1 MDTFHDSVQQAC
13 DSDFQPMHPGEYLR
27 EFIMEGRNLSVSD
40 MAERLKVD
48 EGDLRSLVNEKSGL
62 TNEIASSLEREFG
75 RHAQTMK
82 KMQAD
87 FDAHQRQGS
96 QAETPPEPVPA

>member
-1 MDTFHDSVQQAC
+1 MDTFDDSVQQAC

-27 EFIMEGRNLSVSD
+27 EFIMEGRNLGVSD
-40 MAERLKVD
+40 MADRLKVG
-48 EGDLRSLVNEKSGL
+48 ERDLRPLVNGKSGL
-62 TNEIASSLEREFG
+62 TDEIASSLEREFG
-75 RHAQTMK
+75 GHAQTMR

-96 QAETPPEPVPA
+96 QTETPAEPVPA

>member
-1 MDTFHDSVQQAC
+1 MFDDSIQPAC
-13 DSDFQPMHPGEYLR
+13 DSDFQPMHPGEYIH

-48 EGDLRSLVNEKSGL
+48 ERELRSLVNGKSGL
-62 TNEIASSLEREFG
+62 TNEIAESLEREFG
-75 RHAQTMK
+75 RHAQTIK

-87 FDAHQRQGS
+87 FDAHQTQGN
-96 QAETPPEPVPA
+96 QAGPVPELVSA